1 MLVGEGVRLDEGTSV
16 MLDISFGTNTAH
28 LCVVVSMS
36 ARAAL
41 LSIMRAG
48 HGHTQHKGLP

>member
-16 MLDISFGTNTAH
+16 MLDVSFGTNTAH

-41 LSIMRAG
+41 LSVMRAG
-48 HGHTQHKGLP
+48 HGHMQHKGLP